1 MMWTLVLIVMLVNT
15 SAGGGANSTVTLLD
29 FATEPACTAAAKGL
43 SDEGSIKKVEEVTAY
58 RIVGKCVQRQSTR
71 GFR

>member
-15 SAGGGANSTVTLLD
+15 STGGGANSTVTLLD
-29 FATEPACTAAAKGL
+29 FATEPACTTAAKNL
-43 SDEGSIKKVEEVTAY
+43 TDEGSLKKVDEVTAY